1 MKRSTSKKELSRV
14 ELTAFGTTKNAENGR
29 DLQAGTLSPQFDKRQ
44 HREKECNKE
53 LRLDST
59 NNERPP
65 RKKCCV
71 SYLASNTFRYIR
83 YILTVIK
90 LKALQKLETTK
101 IMQHLQRTLKCSTCN
116 IHIWLWTLFFCFCY
130 AGVLIPFNWSQG
142 NNSEHHAQ
150 VLRSILT
157 HGLAIPDPQTLKAQ
171 TRTKLRK
178 QNLGVKVKNGLCQQQ
193 QQQNS
198 DPAKELNRQQASQG
212 EVCVSVCALSSL
224 WAIH

>member
-14 ELTAFGTTKNAENGR
+14 ELTAFGTTKNTENGR

-116 IHIWLWTLFFCFCY
+116 VHIWLWTLFFVFVMQACWSRSTEAKETTQNTMRRCC
-130 AGVLIPFNWSQG
+130 VPFLPMDLQF
-142 NNSEHHAQ
+142 
-150 VLRSILT
+150 LT
-157 HGLAIPDPQTLKAQ
+157 HKP
-171 TRTKLRK
+171 
-178 QNLGVKVKNGLCQQQ
+178 
-193 QQQNS
+193 
-198 DPAKELNRQQASQG
+198 
-212 EVCVSVCALSSL
+212 
-224 WAIH
+224 